1 MNLLDKASIILTPTA
16 YDVSEVLCVKPSDG
30 TGDFDFSRSTEATM
44 VNAAGTIVTVGVNK
58 PRINYEN
65 GCGNWLFE
73 PQSTNIYL
81 NSETLVTQDVTT
93 LASVYTVSFYGTGSI
108 TFSGTHTGSLV
119 GTSVSDRVSLTFT
132 ATAGTLTSTITGLV
146 SNGQCENLSYATS
159 YITTAGSQTTRNQ
172 DLCNNGG
179 GLASINSTEGT
190 LYFEGAALTNDETN
204 RSITL
209 SDGGTTN
216 YVLIR
221 FNSGGSNRIYTR
233 VNVGGA
239 LQYFNFDTSFDI
251 TNTNKIAI
259 RYQDNNFAT
268 FINGSKVNSQLSGIA
283 FAANTLTELSFDN
296 GSGNDTFFGKT
307 KALAVFPYLTDAEL
321 TSLTTI

>member
-16 YDVSEVLCVKPSDG
+16 YDVSKVLCVKPSDG

-172 DLCNNGG
+172 DICNNGG

-190 LYFEGAALTNDETN
+190 LYFEGAALSDDGTF
-204 RSITL
+204 RYVSL
-209 SDGGTTN
+209 SDGTN
-216 YVLIR
+216 QNTVAIR
-221 FNSGGSNRIYTR
+221 FSNISNQILVFARISGAFVVAFSTTSYTTI
-233 VNVGGA
+233 
-239 LQYFNFDTSFDI
+239 NF
-251 TNTNKIAI
+251 NKIAY
-259 RYQDNNFAT
+259 RYKSGDFALFVNGTKINSSTYSQT
-268 FINGSKVNSQLSGIA
+268 FTL
-283 FAANTLTELSFDN
+283 NTLNTLSFDN
-296 GSGNDTFFGKT
+296 SPSGQMRGKV
-307 KALAVFPYLTDAEL
+307 KCVAVWKEALTDAVL